1 MSPVYSRTTA
11 LSSLL
16 LGPAPC
22 SQLRCQPPLCS
33 SMSNEVPIE
42 EGLLEDL
49 GQHIEEELHN
59 AGFMGHPQPIHQV
72 QDDSGGPSSSP
83 KNYAELQAA
92 NFGADVEYP
101 PDVED
106 PPATSEP
113 YEDLERDVF
122 GVGPA
127 AELAQRIY
135 EEPSEE
141 QSQENSSATLVESN
155 GYV

>member
-1 MSPVYSRTTA
+1 MSD
-11 LSSLL
+11 
-16 LGPAPC
+16 
-22 SQLRCQPPLCS
+22 
-33 SMSNEVPIE
+33 EVPIE
-42 EGLLEDL
+42 GGLLEDL
-49 GQHIEEELHN
+49 GQTLEEELQN

-83 KNYAELQAA
+83 KKYAELQAA

-106 PPATSEP
+106 PPATSEA
-113 YEDLERDVF
+113 YEDLERDLF

-127 AELAQRIY
+127 AELAQRFY

-141 QSQENSSATLVESN
+141 QSLENSSATLVESN
-155 GYV
+155 RYKNTVTKVNFI